1 MSIFACNTDLQLSGD
16 ADAALDENMWRAV
29 CETVAAQA
37 NNGCGLSYEYY
48 VDRFSSTID
57 SLVVRLPETQRA
69 HALQIATQEWSYA
82 TPAERQEAQ
91 NWNAEN
97 GCCTHGIEL
106 LLPSGLRFVL
116 GVHDEDLAAIPI
128 TRTARPG

>member
-106 LLPSGLRFVL
+106 GYCPAGCGSY
-116 GVHDEDLAAIPI
+116 
-128 TRTARPG
+128 